1 MVYVLSLIAAPSE
14 APLSAASVDR
24 ARWALDEAGTN
35 AGAADWLSSDEACDI
50 PFEGAPERALAEARR
65 ALAGAPIDVNVVAN
79 ELRRKKLLVADM
91 DSTLIEQECLDE
103 LAAEIGMR
111 TEVSAITERAMRGEI
126 PFEPA
131 LRERVALLRGL
142 STDIVAKILAS
153 RIAIMPGAAVLV
165 ATMRASGAH
174 TVLVSGGFTA
184 FAEPIGRSIG
194 FHEHRANA
202 LLSEADRF
210 TGLLAEPV
218 LGREAKE
225 EALLEL
231 TTQLHLQLAETLAVG
246 DGANDIGM
254 IRRAGL
260 GVAYRAK
267 PALRAEADATI
278 DHADL
283 IGLLFLQ
290 GFRREEFVLRTD
302 PDSRRVAATG
312 SR

>member
-1 MVYVLSLIAAPSE
+1 MVYILSLIAAPSG
-14 APLSAASVDR
+14 APLNGSSVECALRALAAAR
-24 ARWALDEAGTN
+24 ASS
-35 AGAADWLSSDEACDI
+35 GAADWLSPDEACDI
-50 PFEGAPERALAEARR
+50 PFEGIAEAALAKARE
-65 ALAGAPIDVNVVAN
+65 ALAGAPLDVNVVAN
-79 ELRRKKLLVADM
+79 DLRRKKLLVADM

-111 TEVSAITERAMRGEI
+111 AEVSAITERAMRGEI

-131 LRERVALLRGL
+131 LRERVALLKGL
-142 STDIVAKILAS
+142 PTDIVAKVLSS
-153 RIAIMPGAAVLV
+153 RIAIMGGAAILV
-165 ATMRASGAH
+165 ATMRASGAY

-194 FHEHRANA
+194 FHEHRANS

-210 TGLLAEPV
+210 TGLLAEPI

-225 EALLEL
+225 EALLEFAARL
-231 TTQLHLQLAETLAVG
+231 GLDPSQTLAVG

-283 IGLLFLQ
+283 TGLLFLQ

-302 PDSRRVAATG
+302 PESALAASGRR
-312 SR
+312 